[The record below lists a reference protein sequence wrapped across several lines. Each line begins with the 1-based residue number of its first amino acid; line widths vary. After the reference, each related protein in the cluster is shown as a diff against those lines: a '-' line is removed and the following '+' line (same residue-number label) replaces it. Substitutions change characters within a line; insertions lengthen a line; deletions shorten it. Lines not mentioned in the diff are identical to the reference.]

1 MKRSSQGDQDHL
13 AEVEYEDI
21 VSETQRG
28 ILFQINGEEHWL
40 PRSQIEVDTDAKVIT
55 MPEWLSIEKGLV

>member
-1 MKRSSQGDQDHL
+1 MRRSAQGDQDHL

-28 ILFQINGEEHWL
+28 ILFQIDGKRHWL
-40 PRSQIEVDTDAKVIT
+40 PRSQIEVDTDAKQVT
-55 MPEWLSIEKGLV
+55 MPEWLAIEKGLV